1 MRFARWVFLI
11 AGIYGVLVLAPL
23 YVLEGAVAKTSPPAI
38 THPEYYYGWTSA
50 ALVFQ
55 VMFLIISRDPARF
68 RPMMVVAMLEKF
80 TWIVAI
86 WTLAGLGR
94 LSGGPLYVGSI
105 DFVWGVLFVAAYLR
119 TRPQA

>member
-1 MRFARWVFLI
+1 VRFARWVFLM

-23 YVLEGAVAKTSPPAI
+23 YFLEGAIAKAAPPAV
-38 THPEYYYGWTSA
+38 THPEYFYGWISA

-55 VMFLIISRDPARF
+55 VMFLIVSRDPARY
-68 RPMMVVAMLEKF
+68 RPIMVVAMLEKF
-80 TWIVAI
+80 TWLVAI

-105 DFVWGVLFVAAYLR
+105 DLVWGLLFVAAYVR
-119 TRPQA
+119 TKPQL